1 MQVGSHDRKETERE
15 ELIDNFTMMDA
26 ATGPFVPAIQTV
38 EEKNQSGAIPTSS
51 KGETPCS

>member
-26 ATGPFVPAIQTV
+26 ATGPFVPDIQTV
-38 EEKNQSGAIPTSS
+38 EERNQSGAIPTSS
-51 KGETPCS
+51 KGEAPCS